1 MFITDF
7 PTTID
12 IEDNLLKTT
21 NRAFSV
27 LKFPI
32 GPTDSSIEVINGSKF
47 PLGAQL
53 ITIEEEI
60 IACSSRIGN
69 IFNVAI
75 GGRGYSGTV
84 GSLHDANQRVALN
97 FTSHHWNNL
106 IDAVIAIETF
116 IMNGAPTPSQT
127 VINSGQT
134 LNIRTIPKL
143 GFSDVDFKI
152 KIIEDV
158 TSEIIKMNLR
168 IIKSPTQL
176 QSVIYGKTGTMADSD
191 LVVTIYETV
200 TDILIDLQNL
210 RPNSVGVLITNE
222 I

>member
-7 PTTID
+7 PTTVD
-12 IEDNLLKTT
+12 VEDNLLKTT
-21 NRAFSV
+21 NRAYSV

-32 GPTDSSIEVINGSKF
+32 GPTDSSIEVIDASKF

-53 ITIEEEI
+53 ITIENEI
-60 IACSSRIGN
+60 LACSSRIGN
-69 IFNVAI
+69 IFTVDF
-75 GGRGYSGTV
+75 RGYSGTLAT
-84 GSLHDANQRVALN
+84 LHEASVIVALN

-127 VINSGQT
+127 IINSGMT
-134 LNIRTIPKL
+134 STIRTIPKL
-143 GFSDVDFKI
+143 GFSDIDFKI
-152 KIIEDV
+152 KIIENI
-158 TSEIIKMNLR
+158 SFEIIKMNLR

-176 QSVIYGKTGTMADSD
+176 QNVIYGKTGTMTDSD
-191 LVVTIYETV
+191 LIITIYETV
-200 TDILIDLQNL
+200 SDIVIDLQNL
-210 RPNSVGVLITNE
+210 RPNSVSVLITNE